1 MKRTFWALTAALVS
15 LVSCSDDGVKPE
27 SQPSPVI
34 PASPAANETTVS
46 ESKTAFARILS
57 AAVSDS
63 KDVRDSPSLYQ
74 LHTYSTGSVEFGIVV
89 K

>member
-34 PASPAANETTVS
+34 PAANEKTVS

-57 AAVSDS
+57 AAVSD
-63 KDVRDSPSLYQ
+63 R
-74 LHTYSTGSVEFGIVV
+74 YSTGTVEFGIVV